1 MSSICPGADWKDK
14 YDEIQWNRANKIPYV
29 TNDETQLVLFT
40 SDMQDIQIGPVF
52 KDQAL
57 INAMSNLSGMIKK
70 VFVNPQINEQ
80 DVYCLEFLNA
90 GEKKKVNVNSG
101 FPTL

>member
-29 TNDETQLVLFT
+29 TNDETKLVLFGN
-40 SDMQDIQIGPVF
+40 DMKDIQIGPVF

-57 INAMSNLSGMIKK
+57 INAMSNLNGMIKK
-70 VFVNPQINEQ
+70 VFVNEINDQ
-80 DVYCLEFLNA
+80 DVYCLEFLQG
-90 GEKKKVNVNSG
+90 GEKKRINVNSAM
-101 FPTL
+101 PTL